1 MARKSDIRIISL
13 DTPDL
18 TDVVLPV
25 SGLSHAV
32 AVDFDPVDKF
42 MYWSDDEKLEIKRSK
57 LDGTGNLPKNM
68 KSNRLIIIIIII
80 II

>member
-1 MARKSDIRIISL
+1 M

-25 SGLSHAV
+25 SGLRQAV

-42 MYWSDDEKLEIKRSK
+42 MYWSDVEKLEIKRSR
-57 LDGTGNLPKNM
+57 LDGTGNLMPKNM
-68 KSNRLIIIIIII
+68 KIK
-80 II
+80 